1 VPTVA
6 VLPTDVAD
14 QIAAGEVVERPASAV
29 KELIENALD
38 AGATTIDVEIFGGGR
53 TGIRVSDDGTGME
66 RADAL
71 LALQRHATSKIRR
84 AEDLVG
90 VRSFGFRGEALPAIA
105 SVSHLT
111 LHTAPDQ
118 GPGTTIRVQGGT
130 IEAVED
136 VARRRGTTVD
146 VTRLFQNV
154 PARLKFMRSARTEW
168 RAVADAVTAV
178 ALARPGVHVTLSHDG
193 RQMLALPPA
202 PTMRARIGAAWG
214 AEYAESLLTVDDV
227 HGAVGVTGLVERP
240 SDVGTRTRRIHIAVN
255 GRAIRDPGMVRA
267 AEAAYR
273 STIPAGLRPSLIL
286 ELTVPSDAV
295 DVNVHPAKAEVR
307 FRDRWPTERAVEG
320 AVRRALGVLAS
331 AAMVG
336 PRVWYGGPGGS
347 NGSGRDLIYGPGSSP
362 PMGPVADGE
371 GGGAHGIDAAWASLT
386 VGAALAGPDAAT
398 ATLFAIRQDSA
409 QGPDAESQGDSAT
422 GGDRTR
428 DAGPAPNAGDLVVPP
443 LVQLRRMYM
452 VFEHADGLVLI
463 DQHSAH
469 ERVLYERFIG
479 ALEGGALSSQHLL
492 FPLTLHLSPAA
503 ADAFDTHRE
512 LFGRLGFEA
521 EGFGGHTLVVH
532 AVPSPH
538 PRFDA
543 ERCLRETL
551 DALTGDRQPG
561 TAARHER
568 LAATIAC
575 KAAIKAG
582 EELSAAE
589 MRALFAA
596 LARTTLPAHDVHGR
610 STVVRVT
617 WDEIDRRFGRR

>member
-1 VPTVA
+1 MAVGYLTAVPTVA

-38 AGATTIDVEIFGGGR
+38 AGATTIDVEIFAGGR

-105 SVSHLT
+105 SVSLLT
-111 LHTAPDQ
+111 LHTAPQQ
-118 GPGTTIRVQGGT
+118 GPGTTIRVQAGT
-130 IEAVED
+130 IELVEE

-168 RAVADAVTAV
+168 RAVADAVTAA

-193 RQMLALPPA
+193 RRMLALPPA
-202 PTMRARIGAAWG
+202 PTLRARIGAAWG
-214 AEYAESLLTVDDV
+214 AEYADSLLAVDDT
-227 HGAVGVTGLVERP
+227 HGVVGVTGLVERP

-255 GRAIRDPGMVRA
+255 GRAIRDPGLVRA

-273 STIPAGLRPSLIL
+273 STIPAGLRPSLML
-286 ELTVPSDAV
+286 EVTVPPDAV

-307 FRDRWPTERAVEG
+307 FRERWPTERAVEG
-320 AVRRALGVLAS
+320 AVRRALGALAS

-336 PRVWYGGPGGS
+336 PRVWYGGPAAS
-347 NGSGRDLIYGPGSSP
+347 NGSGHDLIYGTGSTAP
-362 PMGPVADGE
+362 IGRDP
-371 GGGAHGIDAAWASLT
+371 GGASGGESAPGIDASWAGL
-386 VGAALAGPDAAT
+386 LADAVSADPAGTT
-398 ATLFAIRQDSA
+398 ATLFAVPRA
-409 QGPDAESQGDSAT
+409 
-422 GGDRTR
+422 
-428 DAGPAPNAGDLVVPP
+428 AGPADAAAAHGDAAVDAATVVIPP

-452 VFEHADGLVLI
+452 AFEHADGLVLI

-479 ALEGGALSSQHLL
+479 ALDSGASSSQHLL

-521 EGFGGHTLVVH
+521 EEFGGHTVVVR

-589 MRALFAA
+589 MRALFIA

-610 STVVRVT
+610 STVVRLM